1 MFQPKQA
8 GFLAVPSKESGKLDW
23 EPQIKAAL
31 AELEEDVA
39 GFKAEIA
46 ILNKLRMDVHGADAN
61 TAGLGIIYKYYM
73 QIDSL
78 TSRFPA
84 LQKPQCI
91 QFEWYGV
98 PHQLC
103 LKYS

>member
-8 GFLAVPSKESGKLDW
+8 GFLAVPSKESAKLDW
-23 EPQIKAAL
+23 EPQMKAAL

-46 ILNKLRMDVHGADAN
+46 MLNKLRIDVHGAEAN
-61 TAGLGIIYKYYM
+61 AAGLGIIYKYYM

-84 LQKPQCI
+84 LQKPQFI
-91 QFEWYGV
+91 QFEWYNV
-98 PHQLC
+98 SHQAC
-103 LKYS
+103 CKWS